1 HQGRPV
7 AARDPHLRS
16 GRPRAPRQAVH
27 ADHLARPGGVVM
39 NLRKG
44 DHVVVLKGKDRGKDG
59 VIMRVL
65 PKEGKVIV
73 EGVNVAKKHQK
84 ATRATMQAGITH
96 KDMPLD
102 ASNVA
107 ILSRGKP
114 SRIGFRIEDGK
125 KVRVAVR
132 TGEVLS

>member
-1 HQGRPV
+1 
-7 AARDPHLRS
+7 
-16 GRPRAPRQAVH
+16 
-27 ADHLARPGGVVM
+27 M
-39 NLRKG
+39 NLKKG

-65 PKEGKVIV
+65 AKEGKVIV

-84 ATRATMQAGITH
+84 ATRATMQAGIID
-96 KDMPLD
+96 KDMPID

-107 ILSRGKP
+107 IFSRGKP
-114 SRIGFRIEDGK
+114 SRIGFRVEDGK
-125 KVRVAVR
+125 KVRVALR